1 MSINIFAE
9 HKEDEKVE
17 GWGDNNE
24 IDE

>member
-9 HKEDEKVE
+9 HKEDDKVE